1 MTAGAAVLGDAA
13 EEDPRLI
20 ALATTGEA
28 PPGIDCA
35 DLHKLALLSM
45 LMADRGEEEILRLAA
60 AAAPGVVPD
69 VTISF
74 HIPPTGWWPRDP
86 GVALSDLAK
95 VEGPGVLRLEVPGGA
110 LYLLAVRCFGLRL
123 GHVVLQSEKDLT
135 ERQLFPVQVLAQQLA
150 VALDNA
156 RRHAR
161 EHEMVAQL
169 EALNSRL
176 DVKVDELRRLL
187 DTHSRLAQVAGRGGG
202 VAGIV
207 AEVAELSGRP
217 AMVEDQTG
225 LVLASTAGW
234 PEADERSA
242 AARIKLLDKLRRE
255 PRPVRDG
262 ADLVALAG
270 HRAESAA
277 VLRLHDP
284 DGCATEH
291 DVVMLEHAA
300 TIVAMELAR
309 SATVAEA
316 ELRLRRDL
324 IEELLLG
331 MPEEAAK
338 VRADALGVDLDRPR
352 RVAVIR
358 RSSGGGSSG
367 VDAMLPVVRRALQ
380 RLGEESL
387 PVARGDEVLCLAG
400 AEVDWNAAL
409 VLIREDQAG
418 GPCRIGVGSRCTRV
432 ADYPNSLRHA
442 RHAVTLGD
450 QCPPEGTVVSFDD
463 LGVYRLLALNNDP
476 AELDLYIDQWLGV
489 LLRYDATKTSD
500 LVATLS
506 TYLRTGGSIA
516 ATAEELTIHRSTVK
530 YRLQRMEELTGED
543 LTDPAVQFS
552 MQLAIHALRTRTQ
565 LLPEA
570 GRAPASSRTPRDATC

>member
-1 MTAGAAVLGDAA
+1 VSAAVLGDATA
-13 EEDPRLI
+13 EDPRLV
-20 ALATTGEA
+20 ALALTGEA

-45 LMADRGEEEILRLAA
+45 LTADRGEEEILRLAA

-69 VTISF
+69 VAISF
-74 HIPPTGWWPRDP
+74 HIPPSGWWPQDP
-86 GVALSDLAK
+86 GVDATGLAGF
-95 VEGPGVLRLEVPGGA
+95 EGPGVWRRDDKNGPV
-110 LYLLAVRCFGLRL
+110 YVLAVRCFGLRL
-123 GHVVLQSEKDLT
+123 GHVVLQAEKELT

-169 EALNSRL
+169 EALNTRL
-176 DVKVDELRRLL
+176 DTKVDELRRLL

-202 VAGIV
+202 IAGIV

-217 AMVEDQTG
+217 VLVEDQTG
-225 LVLASTAGW
+225 AVLAASPGRPEPVTRTA
-234 PEADERSA
+234 ATRT
-242 AARIKLLDKLRRE
+242 KLLDKLRRE

-262 ADLVALAG
+262 TDVVALAG
-270 HRAESAA
+270 HRAESAV

-284 DGCATEH
+284 ESTAAEH
-291 DVVMLEHAA
+291 DVAMLEHAA

-331 MPEEAAK
+331 MPEEAAR
-338 VRADALGVDLDRPR
+338 VRAQALGVDLDRPR

-358 RSSGGGSSG
+358 RSGTAPPGA
-367 VDAMLPVVRRALQ
+367 VDALLPVVRRALQ

-387 PVARGDEVLCLAG
+387 PVARGEEVLCLAG
-400 AEVDWNAAL
+400 ADVDWTAAL
-409 VLIREDQAG
+409 QLIREDQGG
-418 GPCRIGVGSRCTRV
+418 GPCRVGVGTRCSRV
-432 ADYPNSLRHA
+432 ADYPVSLRHA
-442 RHAVTLGD
+442 RHAASLGGD
-450 QCPPEGTVVSFDD
+450 SSAETGVVCFDD

-476 AELDLYIDQWLGV
+476 AELDHFIDQWLGV
-489 LLRYDATKTSD
+489 LLRYDATKSSD
-500 LVATLS
+500 LVATLA

-530 YRLQRMEELTGED
+530 YRLQRMEELTGQN
-543 LTDPAVQFS
+543 LADPAVQFS
-552 MQLAIHALRTRTQ
+552 MQLAVHALHTRQHLHIGPT
-565 LLPEA
+565 ETA
-570 GRAPASSRTPRDATC
+570 RTPRREPDATC

>member
-1 MTAGAAVLGDAA
+1 MLGEAAG
-13 EEDPRLI
+13 EDPRLV
-20 ALATTGEA
+20 ALATAGAA

-45 LMADRGEEEILRLAA
+45 LVADRGEDEILRLAA
-60 AAAPGVVPD
+60 AAAPGVVPG
-69 VTISF
+69 VAVSF
-74 HIPPTGWWPRDP
+74 HVPPSGWWPQDA
-86 GVALSDLAK
+86 GLDVSVLSD
-95 VEGPGVLRLEVPGGA
+95 VEGPGVSRLATEDGA
-110 LYLLAVRCFGLRL
+110 VYVLAVRCFGLRL
-123 GHVVLQSEKDLT
+123 GHLVLRCADELT

-161 EHEMVAQL
+161 EHEMVAEL
-169 EALNSRL
+169 EALNARL
-176 DVKVDELRRLL
+176 DGKVDELRRLL

-207 AEVAELSGRP
+207 AEVAALSGRP
-217 AMVEDQTG
+217 AKVEDQTG
-225 LVLASTAGW
+225 AVLARTPGW
-234 PEADERSA
+234 PAGRASSVTTRA
-242 AARIKLLDKLRRE
+242 KLLDTLRRE
-255 PRPVRDG
+255 PRPVREG
-262 ADLVALAG
+262 TDLVALAG

-277 VLRLHDP
+277 VLRVHDP
-284 DGCATEH
+284 DATATEH
-291 DVVMLEHAA
+291 DVAMLEHAA

-331 MPEEAAK
+331 MPEEAAR

-358 RSSGGGSSG
+358 PCAGSAGAG
-367 VDAMLPVVRRALQ
+367 VDTWLPVVRRALQ
-380 RLGEESL
+380 RLGEDPL
-387 PVARGDEVLCLAG
+387 QVTRGEEVLCLAG
-400 AEVDWNAAL
+400 ADVDWNAAL
-409 VLIREDQAG
+409 QAIREDPAA
-418 GPCRIGVGSRCTRV
+418 GPCRIGVGSRCARV
-432 ADYPNSLRHA
+432 ADYPVSLRHA
-442 RHAVTLGD
+442 RHAVSLGGQASPD
-450 QCPPEGTVVSFDD
+450 GAVVAFDD

-476 AELDLYIDQWLGV
+476 AELDHFIDQWLGT
-489 LLRYDATKTSD
+489 LLRYDAGKSSD
-500 LVATLS
+500 LVQTLA

-530 YRLQRMEELTGED
+530 YRLQRMEELTGEN

-552 MQLAIHALRTRTQ
+552 LQLAVHALHTRQ
-565 LLPEA
+565 HLHGSGSA
-570 GRAPASSRTPRDATC
+570 